1 MTHKT
6 ISDETTFTHV
16 SDSRSYDYSLANF
29 DRTHYFVANYVWN
42 LPKVSQ
48 RLGANWLFACGL

>member
-16 SDSRSYDYSLANF
+16 SDSWSYDYALANF